1 MLAPSSQFDLNG
13 TMDIRHLCFQLLVRC
28 LGLSYVL
35 VFVHLPNAGLMTMY
49 TTGSNLHSCMRSS
62 SIQGETFNYI
72 IISLNTMRLPASL
85 LTLAVLTVE
94 WAIISSAR
102 RTGNTNNNNLND
114 GVVNYLGKLV
124 PVVTDTILHKV
135 GGSAIGA
142 DMKRHPFLLAQGH
155 ILYGLLSFIFLRIQV
170 LKRRAVIFQ

>member
-1 MLAPSSQFDLNG
+1 
-13 TMDIRHLCFQLLVRC
+13 
-28 LGLSYVL
+28 
-35 VFVHLPNAGLMTMY
+35 
-49 TTGSNLHSCMRSS
+49 
-62 SIQGETFNYI
+62 
-72 IISLNTMRLPASL
+72 MRLPASL
-85 LTLAVLTVE
+85 LTLAVLAVE
-94 WAIISSAR
+94 WATISSAQ
-102 RTGNTNNNNLND
+102 RTGNANKNND
-114 GVVNYLGKLV
+114 DVVNYLGKLV

>member
-1 MLAPSSQFDLNG
+1 
-13 TMDIRHLCFQLLVRC
+13 
-28 LGLSYVL
+28 
-35 VFVHLPNAGLMTMY
+35 MY
-49 TTGSNLHSCMRSS
+49 EIKGK
-62 SIQGETFNYI
+62 TFNYI

-142 DMKRHPFLLAQGH
+142 DMKRHSFLLAQGH
-155 ILYGLLSFIFLRIQV
+155 ILYGLLSFTFLRIQV